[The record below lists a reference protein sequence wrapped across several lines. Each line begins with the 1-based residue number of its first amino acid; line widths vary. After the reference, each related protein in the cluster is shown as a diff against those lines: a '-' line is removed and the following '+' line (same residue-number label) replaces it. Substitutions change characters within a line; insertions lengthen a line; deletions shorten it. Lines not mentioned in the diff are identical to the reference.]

1 MTDQQ
6 AARELRERIIGVLIR
21 DARAV
26 RGETMANCAAAMGC
40 APEVFDQYEA
50 GAASPS
56 LPELELLAYFLDVP
70 LSYFFGDRVLSQ
82 QQNGARAALPVADIT
97 ALRNRIIGVQ
107 LRQARQAASL
117 PADALAAELGLS
129 VEALASYELGQ
140 RAMPLAA
147 LQAAAKRLGLPL
159 EHFAEE
165 HGPVGD
171 WERTR
176 RALERVRQLPPEL
189 RDFVGQP
196 MNESFLRLAQQ
207 LSELPVGKLR
217 SIAASLLE
225 ITY

>member
-6 AARELRERIIGVLIR
+6 AARELRERIVGVLIR

-26 RGETMANCAAAMGC
+26 RGQSAAGCAAAMGC
-40 APEVFDQYEA
+40 TPAAFEQYEA

-70 LSYFFGDRVLSQ
+70 LSYFFGNRVLSQ
-82 QQNGARAALPVADIT
+82 QLNGSRASLPVADIT

-107 LRQARQAASL
+107 LRQARQAAAL
-117 PADALAAELGLS
+117 AAEELAAELGLTT
-129 VEALASYELGQ
+129 EALAGYEAGQ
-140 RAMPLAA
+140 SAIPLAT
-147 LQAAAKRLGLPL
+147 LQGAADRLGLPL

-196 MNESFLRLAQQ
+196 MNESFLRLARQ
-207 LSELPVGKLR
+207 LSELPVDKLR
-217 SIAASLLE
+217 NIAASLLE

>member
-6 AARELRERIIGVLIR
+6 AARELRERIVGVLIR

-26 RGETMANCAAAMGC
+26 RGQPAEHCAAAMSC
-40 APEVFDQYEA
+40 TLDEFAQYEA
-50 GAASPS
+50 GLASPS

-70 LSYFFGDRVLSQ
+70 LSYFFGDRVLSAQ
-82 QQNGARAALPVADIT
+82 LNGKRAGLPTAEIA

-107 LRQARQAASL
+107 LRQARQATGL
-117 PADALAAELGLS
+117 ALATLAADLGLT
-129 VEALASYELGQ
+129 VEALLDYETGQ
-140 RAMPLAA
+140 SAMPLAT
-147 LQAAAKRLGLPL
+147 LQAAAERLGLPL

-165 HGPVGD
+165 HGPVGE

-196 MNESFLRLAQQ
+196 MNESFLRLARQ
-207 LSELPVGKLR
+207 LSELPVEKLR
-217 SIAASLLE
+217 TIAASLLE